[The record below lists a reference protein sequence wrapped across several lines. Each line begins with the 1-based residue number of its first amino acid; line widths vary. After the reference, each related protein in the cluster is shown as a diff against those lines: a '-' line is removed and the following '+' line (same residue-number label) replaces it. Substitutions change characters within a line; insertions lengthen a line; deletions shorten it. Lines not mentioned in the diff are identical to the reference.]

1 MKSACNEV
9 RFFHLR
15 SNLAQSHAEG
25 GRQAGQSSG
34 SVGRRQTPN
43 ETKQHKGRCAR
54 GGFTSHFCL
63 FIIMHEIM
71 SSAKLTIMQFT

>member
-1 MKSACNEV
+1 M
-9 RFFHLR
+9 RFGFFHLR
-15 SNLAQSHAEG
+15 SNLAQSHAG
-25 GRQAGQSSG
+25 VDGRPVKAQEVSAGAKRQTRQSS
-34 SVGRRQTPN
+34 
-43 ETKQHKGRCAR
+43 TKDGAR